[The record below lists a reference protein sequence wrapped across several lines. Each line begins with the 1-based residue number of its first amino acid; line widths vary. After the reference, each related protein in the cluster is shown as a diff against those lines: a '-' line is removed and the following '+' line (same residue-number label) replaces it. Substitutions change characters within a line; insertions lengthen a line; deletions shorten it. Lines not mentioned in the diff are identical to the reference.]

1 MPDHQT
7 GHKWGRTRVK
17 ICGVRDVE
25 TAVAAA
31 EAGADAIGLV
41 FVDDSPRFIEPD
53 DAFEVMSAL
62 PPFVASVGVFKD
74 TDVDAFA
81 DIEALCPTQYTQF
94 HGDED
99 VATVKGCGPD
109 VIKAVKFDPQTI
121 ARELLKWASLDEVC
135 AVLVDAPTP
144 GAGLTFDWRELEPHM
159 GLINKPII
167 LAGGLTPDNVAD
179 AVRILRPYAVDV
191 SSGVEKERG
200 VKDLGKVRAFC
211 QAAHG

>member
-1 MPDHQT
+1 MQ
-7 GHKWGRTRVK
+7 RTRIK

-31 EAGADAIGLV
+31 EAGADALGFV
-41 FVDDSPRFIEPD
+41 FVEDSPRFIEPE

-74 TDVDAFA
+74 IDVDGFA
-81 DIEALCPTQYTQF
+81 DIEGVCPTQYTQF

-109 VIKAVKFDPQTI
+109 VIKAVRFDPQTI

-144 GAGLTFDWRELEPHM
+144 GAGVKFDWRELEPHM
-159 GLINKPII
+159 GLITKPII
-167 LAGGLTPDNVAD
+167 LAGGLTPENVAE
-179 AVRILRPYAVDV
+179 AVRVLRPYAVDV
-191 SSGVEKERG
+191 SSGVESGRG
-200 VKDLGKVRAFC
+200 VKDVGKIRAFC
-211 QAAHG
+211 SSVHGV

>member
-1 MPDHQT
+1 MQ
-7 GHKWGRTRVK
+7 RTRIK

-25 TAVAAA
+25 TALAAA
-31 EAGADAIGLV
+31 EAGADAVGFV
-41 FVDDSPRFIEPD
+41 FVEDSPRFIEPE

-74 TDVDAFA
+74 IDVDGFA
-81 DIEALCPTQYTQF
+81 DIEGVCPTQYTQF

-121 ARELLKWASLDEVC
+121 ARDLLKWASLDEVS

-144 GAGLTFDWRELEPHM
+144 GAGVKFDWCELEPHM
-159 GLINKPII
+159 GLITKPII
-167 LAGGLTPDNVAD
+167 LAGGLTPENVAE
-179 AVRILRPYAVDV
+179 AVRVLRPYAVDV
-191 SSGVEKERG
+191 SSGVESERG
-200 VKDLGKVRAFC
+200 VKDVGRIRAFC
-211 QAAHG
+211 QAVDG